1 MTWVRPPG
9 PVGHGRTIGLLG
21 GSFNPAHEGH
31 RHVSETAKKAL
42 GLGSVWWLVT
52 PGNPL
57 KRARELAD
65 LLTRTALARE
75 LAAPQDIVTGIE
87 GQLGTRFT
95 IDTVRALK
103 RRFPAT
109 RFVWLMGSD
118 NLAAFGR
125 WKNWSGI
132 ARQVPI
138 VVVRRPG
145 SVLDTL
151 KSPLVRRFGQA
162 RGLTS
167 PPCVLV
173 LDGRRSPQSSTALRM
188 ALEPRL
194 MA

>member
-1 MTWVRPPG
+1 LKWVRPPG

-31 RHVSETAKKAL
+31 RHVRETAKKAL
-42 GLGSVWWLVT
+42 GLDAVWWLVT

-57 KRARELAD
+57 KRAGELAD
-65 LLTRTALARE
+65 LLTRTALAQAM
-75 LAAPQDIVTGIE
+75 AAPQDIVTGIE
-87 GQLGTRFT
+87 AQLGTRYT

-118 NLAAFGR
+118 NLASFGR
-125 WKNWSGI
+125 WKDWGGI
-132 ARQVPI
+132 AAQVPI

-145 SVLDTL
+145 SALDTL

-162 RGLTS
+162 RRLAS

-173 LDGRRSPQSSTALRM
+173 LDGRRSPQNSTALRM
-188 ALEPRL
+188 ALEPQL